1 MRRQKRFDPVRRLN
15 SGFREAFK
23 QRRDLQSRRCLRYN
37 IPMKRKTLKNDIL
50 LVLALLLLALAV
62 WGALR
67 LTKKPGG
74 EAVVT
79 VDGRLVATLP
89 LSVEATLPV
98 GSQQGFLNVVEVSG
112 GRVRVA
118 DADCPDR
125 LCVRQ
130 GWIGRDGESIVCL
143 PHRLVV
149 AVRATEGDLDAVA
162 R

>member
-1 MRRQKRFDPVRRLN
+1 M
-15 SGFREAFK
+15 K
-23 QRRDLQSRRCLRYN
+23 Q
-37 IPMKRKTLKNDIL
+37 KTLKNDIVL
-50 LVLALLLLALAV
+50 ILALLLLALLA

-79 VDGRLVATLP
+79 VDGVLVATLP
-89 LSVEATLPV
+89 LSIEARLPV
-98 GSQQGFLNVVEVSG
+98 GAERGFLNVVEVAD

-130 GWIGRDGESIVCL
+130 GWIRYDGESIVCL
-143 PHRLVV
+143 PHKLIVSIR
-149 AVRATEGDLDAVA
+149 GGGQDLDAVA

>member
-1 MRRQKRFDPVRRLN
+1 MEQQLRV
-15 SGFREAFK
+15 
-23 QRRDLQSRRCLRYN
+23 LQTRSCSRYN
-37 IPMKRKTLKNDIL
+37 TPMKKKTIRNDIL
-50 LVLALLLLALAV
+50 LICALLLLALAF

-67 LTKKPGG
+67 LMKKPGG

-79 VDGRLVATLP
+79 VDGRLAATIP
-89 LSVEATLPV
+89 LSTEATISI
-98 GSQQGFLNVVEVSG
+98 GTGQGFLNVVEVSG

-130 GWIGRDGESIVCL
+130 GWIDRDGESIVCL
-143 PHRLVV
+143 PHKLVV
-149 AVRATEGDLDAVA
+149 TVRSTEGDLDAVA

>member
-1 MRRQKRFDPVRRLN
+1 M
-15 SGFREAFK
+15 K
-23 QRRDLQSRRCLRYN
+23 Q
-37 IPMKRKTLKNDIL
+37 KTLKNDIVL
-50 LVLALLLLALAV
+50 ILALLLALLA

-79 VDGRLVATLP
+79 VDGVLVATLP
-89 LSVEATLPV
+89 LSIEARLPV
-98 GSQQGFLNVVEVSG
+98 GAERGFLNVVEVAD
-112 GRVRVA
+112 GRVRVV

-130 GWIGRDGESIVCL
+130 GWIRYDGESIVCL
-143 PHRLVV
+143 PHKLIVSIR
-149 AVRATEGDLDAVA
+149 GGGQDLDAVA